1 MIDHEAV
8 LAFAVECAR
17 GAGQI
22 VMRYAEAVPDIRD
35 KGRLDLVTRA
45 DLESEAYLI
54 DRIAR
59 RFPDHAVHGEER
71 GAVAPAAFNWFVDPL
86 DGTLNYAHG
95 VPVFSIAIAL
105 AAGEETVVGVV
116 YDPTRDELFQA
127 RRGGGAHLN
136 GRPLSVSEIGTLD
149 QAVLGFST
157 HPFKLD
163 TPIRARYQSLLDR
176 IGPRTQHLINL
187 GSQALLLA
195 YVAAGRL
202 DGMLAVP
209 LDPWS
214 SPAARLLVREAG
226 GTDEPAPGGPWPHP
240 AGTLLVTNGRIRDE
254 LVGLTAELH

>member
-1 MIDHEAV
+1 VTIDLDAALE
-8 LAFAVECAR
+8 FAAESAR
-17 GAGQI
+17 GAGRI
-22 VMRYAEAVPDIRD
+22 VMRDAGQVPDVRQ

-54 DRIAR
+54 QRIAE
-59 RFPDHAVHGEER
+59 RFPSHAVHGEER
-71 GAVAPAAFNWFVDPL
+71 GAVERAAFNWYVDPL

-95 VPVFSIAIAL
+95 VPVFSVAIAMT
-105 AAGEETVVGVV
+105 AGEETLLGVV
-116 YDPTRDELFQA
+116 YDPTRDELFHA
-127 RRGGGAHLN
+127 RRDGGAFLDGTRLH
-136 GRPLSVSEIGTLD
+136 VSEIATLD

-163 TPIRARYQSLLDR
+163 APVRTRYQSLLDR

-187 GSQALLLA
+187 GSQALLIA

-226 GTDEPAPGGPWPHP
+226 GTDEPVPGGPWPHP
-240 AGTLLVTNGRIRDE
+240 AGTVLVTNGRIRDE
-254 LVGLTAELH
+254 LVGA